1 MEQIKLQCLC
11 SVEPKDV
18 TGTSKIKTKLGKLL
32 LVNGDSWWINILLKN
47 LWSINL
53 HMNDNKQFIIKKLV
67 RNIPLMEM

>member
-1 MEQIKLQCLC
+1 MEQIKLQWLC

-32 LVNGDSWWINILLKN
+32 HLNGDSARINILLKY

-53 HMNDNKQFIIKKLV
+53 HMDDNKQFIIKKLV
-67 RNIPLMEM
+67 RNIPLMQM